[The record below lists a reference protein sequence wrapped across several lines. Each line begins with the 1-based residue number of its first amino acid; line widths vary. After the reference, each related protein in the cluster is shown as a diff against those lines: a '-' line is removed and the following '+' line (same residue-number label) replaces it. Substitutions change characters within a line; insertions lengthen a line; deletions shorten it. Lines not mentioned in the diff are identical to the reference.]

1 MSVYKYMGAAGG
13 LRLLDSLELRIT
25 PPSEFNDPFELRP
38 PVGALITAE
47 QLDSQIVKGA
57 PAAAIEELANRLAE
71 GLGGALGESEI
82 QELASSLIFPLEK
95 SAQKRLVSKLA
106 RRIPQFSAPK
116 LLRLQRSAQEMFP
129 TLLTQAR
136 AAIAEQVPTVNA
148 MLKRNV
154 FDVLPSKLGV
164 LCFSRSDKDALMWAH
179 YGDSHKGLLIE
190 FDENALT
197 FNRRQGGD
205 DDLGFLRPV
214 TYSKVRPE
222 LNIHALDA
230 DQVFETFALTKA
242 EQWKYEEEVRLI
254 LPLQR
259 ADRTVATPKGVI
271 SLLTCPAAAI
281 RSVTLGCKASDDT
294 LAAVRD
300 VVRSRSEMSHV
311 SIRKARLPDIAFEL
325 IYDEVSTPAQWPR
338 TDTVFAPDAGGQTK

>member
-13 LRLLDSLELRIT
+13 LRLLDRLELRIT
-25 PPSEFNDPFELRP
+25 PPAEFNDPFELRP
-38 PVGALITAE
+38 PVGTLITAE

-57 PAAAIEELANRLAE
+57 PAAAIEELATRLAE
-71 GLGGALGESEI
+71 GLGGALGETEI
-82 QELASSLIFPLEK
+82 QELASSLICPLEK
-95 SAQKRLVSKLA
+95 STQKRLVSKLA
-106 RRIPQFSAPK
+106 RRIPQFSASK
-116 LLRLQRSAQEMFP
+116 LLRMQRSAREMFP
-129 TLLTQAR
+129 TLLAQAR
-136 AAIAEQVPTVNA
+136 AAIAEQVPMVNA
-148 MLKRNV
+148 MLKRDV

-164 LCFSRSDKDALMWAH
+164 LCFSRNANEPLMWAH
-179 YGDSHKGLLIE
+179 YADSHRGLLIE
-190 FDENALT
+190 FDESHPT
-197 FNRRQGGD
+197 FSRRQGGHD
-205 DDLGFLRPV
+205 DFGYPRPV
-214 TYSKVRPE
+214 SYSNVRPE

-259 ADRTVATPKGVI
+259 ADRTVASPVGVI

-300 VVRSRSEMSHV
+300 LVRSRTETSHI
-311 SIRKARLPDIAFEL
+311 SIRRARLHDIAFEL
-325 IYDEVSTPAQWPR
+325 IYEDVSASDHDLTQPTP
-338 TDTVFAPDAGGQTK
+338 